1 MYGNKKIKK
10 ENVIDG
16 SKTILKFMNLY
27 NGDSEEHE
35 LIRKALFEDLY
46 GKLSEVNEIKRSL
59 LLNPGLKLILPKN
72 IRDMFKDEKVE
83 NFNMAFLLNKLKE
96 HKNIAV
102 VTALKKEL
110 DGVLFALNLPKDSP
124 PGMDSKVFRYW
135 FSDIDRENR
144 DSLSVVVTMIGDSR
158 NVPAAIA
165 VEHLLNH
172 FTVDLM
178 IFIGIAAGPKDKVKI
193 GDVVVSDRVLD
204 YEHVRS
210 ELIMSKIIEKP
221 RPLYLEISSRIKNDL
236 STFDVKIMHS
246 LFNELKNRLSEKD
259 FPNEIN
265 IGSFVPSFHRG
276 TLIAGERLFADG
288 KISEFKKSIDERIRA
303 CDQED
308 SGFAQACKFRDIE
321 WCVFRGISD
330 YGDPQKKK
338 DMHFL
343 ASISAASAAVTFLKN
358 FYRLPNKND
367 F

>member
-1 MYGNKKIKK
+1 MDVIKK
-10 ENVIDG
+10 EDVID
-16 SKTILKFMNLY
+16 SSNTILKFMNLY

-46 GKLSEVNEIKRSL
+46 GKLSEVNEIKRLL

-72 IRDMFKDEKVE
+72 IREMFKNEKIE
-83 NFNMAFLLNKLKE
+83 NFNMAFLSNKLKE
-96 HKNIAV
+96 HKNIGI

-124 PGMDSKVFRYW
+124 PVMDSKVFRYW
-135 FSDIDRENR
+135 FSEIDRENQS
-144 DSLSVVVTMIGDSR
+144 SLSVVVSMTGEPR

-178 IFIGIAAGPKDKVKI
+178 IFIGIAAGPKDKVKV

-204 YEHVRS
+204 YEHVRG
-210 ELIMSKIIEKP
+210 ELIMEKIIENP
-221 RPLYLEISSRIKNDL
+221 RPLYLEISGRIKNDL
-236 STFDVKIMHS
+236 STFDVKTMHYQ
-246 LFNELKNRLSEKD
+246 FIELKNRLPEKD
-259 FPNEIN
+259 FPEEID
-265 IGSFVPSFHRG
+265 IGNFLPSFHRG

-288 KISEFKKSIDERIRA
+288 KINEFRKSIDERIRA

-308 SGFAQACKFRDIE
+308 SGFAQACKIHDID

-343 ASISAASAAVTFLKN
+343 SSISAASAAVAFLKN
-358 FYRLPNKND
+358 FYRLPNKDD